1 MDFGDRLRTLR
12 ESKGYSQFGVAK
24 GAGLSR
30 QHYGKIEQGKSK
42 PNLKTLEK
50 ITSSLGISLEEFYRS
65 RASGDYKNNAH
76 KDLHEALQILIEAD
90 ASSLT
95 WAKELIEMRLGWL
108 SKRLAKTKQDAAI
121 SPTDL
126 NDALSR
132 LAVTDLTDPEALAG
146 PRVSAEIH
154 EFPGLRPVGVHRLQS
169 AAGSGALDLDE
180 EIKTYAYFRHEW
192 LSRHGLIADRCRIIG
207 VMGESMEPTLPDG
220 CVILLDRNRT
230 RRRDGHI
237 FVVRTED
244 GLVVKRAGKDKKGN
258 WQLLSDHPEWKP
270 VSWPEDTVVIGEVKW
285 SAVEL

>member
-1 MDFGDRLRTLR
+1 MSEYYHALGATDAEICGHTLTPQQQAVVDQLNT
-12 ESKGYSQFGVAK
+12 ENGEY
-24 GAGLSR
+24 L
-30 QHYGKIEQGKSK
+30 
-42 PNLKTLEK
+42 LK
-50 ITSSLGISLEEFYRS
+50 
-65 RASGDYKNNAH
+65 
-76 KDLHEALQILIEAD
+76 
-90 ASSLT
+90 
-95 WAKELIEMRLGWL
+95 LGWIFSEGRENQQRVITGMLDEL
-108 SKRLAKTKQDAAI
+108 SKEAPADTL
-121 SPTDL
+121 SPPE
-126 NDALSR
+126 S
-132 LAVTDLTDPEALAG
+132 VTDLTDPEALAG

-180 EIKTYAYFRHEW
+180 EIKTYTYFRHEW

-207 VMGESMEPTLPDG
+207 VIGESMEPTLPDG

-230 RRRDGHI
+230 RRREGQI

-270 VSWPEDTVVIGEVKW
+270 VSWPKDAVVIGEVKW